1 MIDAIGI
8 WGFAFMWVGL
18 VAMTEHFTMKFSG
31 RSMTKNVRAAARSI
45 LGRLKWTAFRHC
57 SWYRRRCIVARLKE
71 DGYPVNKPKE
81 GIYIL

>member
-31 RSMTKNVRAAARSI
+31 RSMTKNLRAAASRVAHGLRWKFS
-45 LGRLKWTAFRHC
+45 RE
-57 SWYRRRCIVARLKE
+57 YRRRLMVERLKE
-71 DGYPVNKPKE
+71 YGDVYV
-81 GIYIL
+81 L